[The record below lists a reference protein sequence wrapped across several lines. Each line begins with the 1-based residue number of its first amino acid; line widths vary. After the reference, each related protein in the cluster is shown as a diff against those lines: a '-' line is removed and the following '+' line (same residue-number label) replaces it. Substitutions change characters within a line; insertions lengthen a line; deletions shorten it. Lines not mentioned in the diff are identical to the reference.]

1 MLGTLPQVTNQDLI
15 TYFTCELPAM
25 NHLIVPGRETL
36 VLSQGWVSPGPRA
49 MYTSWLSP
57 EASGARGITSDSGY
71 LCVLVLGWKLQG
83 TDRAKRQ
90 TKALVPSCLVWS
102 RGRLATLLS
111 GQNIFPLFLLWR
123 WLVKN
128 ISTWPWSLVAGTQ
141 LTTSWDPEMSSLV
154 LCVCP
159 FSPSRS
165 IKQSPQRTWLVPPSH
180 SLVIQSS
187 KIFLSIKEGTSPL
200 IIGLSQTKPC
210 SARVHSVFWM

>member
-1 MLGTLPQVTNQDLI
+1 MTTLHFRYCIHAGNFATSHQPGPHYILHLWVTSNEPSHAPQKGD
-15 TYFTCELPAM
+15 P
-25 NHLIVPGRETL
+25 
-36 VLSQGWVSPGPRA
+36 VLSEGWVSPEPRA
-49 MYTSWLSP
+49 VYTSWLSP
-57 EASGARGITSDSGY
+57 GTSGARGITSDSGY

-165 IKQSPQRTWLVPPSH
+165 IKQSPQRTWLVP
-180 SLVIQSS
+180 L
-187 KIFLSIKEGTSPL
+187 L
-200 IIGLSQTKPC
+200 I
-210 SARVHSVFWM
+210 H